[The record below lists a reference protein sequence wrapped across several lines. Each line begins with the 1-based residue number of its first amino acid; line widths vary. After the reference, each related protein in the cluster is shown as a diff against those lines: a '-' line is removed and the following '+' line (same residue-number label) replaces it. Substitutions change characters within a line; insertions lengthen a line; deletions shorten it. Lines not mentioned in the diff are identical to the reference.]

1 MGDCYNPERI
11 LQTIIPTGG
20 GSGLKTYEELVR
32 EYRKRQHDTVVD
44 TLATGL
50 TYVDEIAVDTGLLEE
65 TGIMTELTES
75 VTGLLPFMII
85 SVSEGS
91 KVLLGRKPGKTGLKD
106 GAYRMV
112 KTGAAMGVGAAVT
125 GLAGFWAAIP
135 VTMGVRA
142 LFDRYRSKALTG
154 RRVEGRIKRLQ
165 ELNRFIRRE
174 EKETDQELLPEGYDT
189 GIAVQA
195 SGEIQ

>member
-1 MGDCYNPERI
+1 M
-11 LQTIIPTGG
+11 
-20 GSGLKTYEELVR
+20 KTYEQLVQ

-50 TYVDEIAVDTGLLEE
+50 TYVDEIAVDSGLLEE
-65 TGIMTELTES
+65 TGLLAELTETA
-75 VTGLLPFMII
+75 TGILPFAII

-112 KTGAAMGVGAAVT
+112 KTGAALGVGAAVT

-142 LFDRYRSKALTG
+142 LFDRYRSNALTG

-174 EKETDQELLPEGYDT
+174 DKTETEADLLPETIEAGA
-189 GIAVQA
+189 AVSA
-195 SGEIQ
+195 AGEIR

>member
-1 MGDCYNPERI
+1 M
-11 LQTIIPTGG
+11 
-20 GSGLKTYEELVR
+20 KTYEQLVQ

-44 TLATGL
+44 TIATGL

-65 TGIMTELTES
+65 TGLLTELTES
-75 VTGLLPFMII
+75 VTGILPFMVI

-91 KVLLGRKPGKTGLKD
+91 KVLLGRKPGKTALND

-112 KTGAAMGVGAAVT
+112 KTGAAMGVGAAVSGIT
-125 GLAGFWAAIP
+125 GFWAAIP

-154 RRVEGRIKRLQ
+154 KRVEGRVHTA
-165 ELNRFIRRE
+165 EGIR
-174 EKETDQELLPEGYDT
+174 QHLPYYLC
-189 GIAVQA
+189 
-195 SGEIQ
+195 